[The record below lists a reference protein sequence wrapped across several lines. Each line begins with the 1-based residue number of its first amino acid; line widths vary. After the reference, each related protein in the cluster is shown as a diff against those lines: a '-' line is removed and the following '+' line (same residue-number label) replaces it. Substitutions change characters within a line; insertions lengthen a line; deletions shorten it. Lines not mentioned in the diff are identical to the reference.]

1 MRQKLH
7 ALFAFMRINEEKG
20 GCCMY
25 LGFNPN
31 LDFLDNEEIEEND
44 IEEVLLNGDIFPE
57 AFGEDEDFDY

>member
-20 GCCMY
+20 GCMY

-57 AFGEDEDFDY
+57 VFGEDEDFDY